1 MTDVLNYLKSIT
13 ALLIVIVIL
22 LFYKVVFIDTPGVNA
37 GSRWSDVNIAAVGG
51 NPVHGDSIR
60 TEPYL

>member
-22 LFYKVVFIDTPGVNA
+22 LFYKVVFIDTPSVNA
-37 GSRWSDVNIAAVGG
+37 GGRFTSVSIDAVSGRPIHDG
-51 NPVHGDSIR
+51 RIP
-60 TEPYL
+60 TK